1 MDDRELNVRFQ
12 NLETLIVSMKESF
25 ERELKQEVSPMKD
38 ALQRIEARLARQGG
52 ILQGGTR
59 QVSRLITWSEDI
71 DQMIAERDLKIEELS
86 RRVGKLEGK
95 LDGK

>member
-1 MDDRELNVRFQ
+1 MDDRELSLRFQ

-25 ERELKQEVSPMKD
+25 ERELSPMKD

-95 LDGK
+95 LEGK